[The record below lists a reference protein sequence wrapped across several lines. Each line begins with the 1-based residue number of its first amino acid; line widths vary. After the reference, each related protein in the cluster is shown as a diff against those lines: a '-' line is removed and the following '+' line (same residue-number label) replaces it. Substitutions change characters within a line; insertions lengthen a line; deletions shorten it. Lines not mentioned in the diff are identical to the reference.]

1 MNLTLNDIARILNHT
16 AEIDFNEGISFE
28 PEMSELMNQIE
39 YLRDNIV
46 ES

>member
-16 AEIDFNEGISFE
+16 TEIDFNEGISFE
-28 PEMSELMNQIE
+28 QEMSELMNQIE